1 MRARRLPEPLPRC
14 SSGPE
19 EARGRPEAAR
29 RAAGAAPSPT
39 GPNLESSLVCL
50 STLARS
56 SARPT
61 KKAPDY
67 CQTNATQI
75 KERRLST
82 RRSSE

>member
-1 MRARRLPEPLPRC
+1 MRARRLPEPPPRC
-14 SSGPE
+14 RSGPA
-19 EARGRPEAAR
+19 EAVRCRQAAR

-82 RRSSE
+82 RHSLR

>member
-1 MRARRLPEPLPRC
+1 MRARRLPEPLPRY

-19 EARGRPEAAR
+19 EAISRRQAAR

-75 KERRLST
+75 KERRLPT
-82 RRSSE
+82 RRNR

>member
-1 MRARRLPEPLPRC
+1 MRARRLPEPLPRY

-19 EARGRPEAAR
+19 EAISRRQAAR
-29 RAAGAAPSPT
+29 RAAGAAPGPT

-61 KKAPDY
+61 KKASDY
-67 CQTNATQI
+67 CQINATQI